1 MDEIIKELTITVT
14 LPKTVLSNLD
24 KAGYLDSYT
33 DYSGNTV
40 IRSYRARSTLNK
52 TIADKIIQEWK

>member
-1 MDEIIKELTITVT
+1 MDEIIRELTITVT

-24 KAGYLDSYT
+24 HAGYLDSYT
-33 DYSGNTV
+33 DYSGNLC